1 MLVLTGMNY
10 AEKNT
15 LYEQAKKSLK
25 TFKGDQAEYKLNS
38 GTAATKLDAT
48 YLAANEDVLLAA
60 GYVHQSATSN
70 SRWRS

>member
-25 TFKGDQAEYKLNS
+25 KFKGDQAEYKLYT
-38 GTAATKLDAT
+38 GTAAMKLDAT

-70 SRWRS
+70 SC